1 MNFKRFNMKKILQ
14 QSISLSLVLLA
25 LLGCSKD
32 KNLDHTAVTAVKQI
46 FTPQDNLFVK
56 LQPATSASVVFEWE
70 QAKAE
75 DGGLVMYEIA
85 FDKESGDFST
95 PVYKMVTDNGGVFN
109 KATVTH
115 KVLNMVANLAGIP
128 SLGTGKLKWTIYSSK
143 GINEV
148 KAAASRT
155 IQVQRPPGFAT
166 VPADVFMTGS
176 ASEAG
181 TTLASAAQLK
191 QIANGVFEIYTS
203 LKAGT
208 YQFVD
213 RKAGTPVAYSISG
226 SDLKEGGSTTV
237 AGATKVF
244 RINLDFNNASVTL
257 TEIREVG
264 LWFAPDN
271 TIKFNLN
278 YTAGGVWKAENQSI
292 VFKQESW
299 GRDERYKFRFKV
311 NDGTADSFEWMGSTN
326 NDNQRP
332 VIGTAASY
340 WYLIKIANN
349 DQWNYCYKF
358 QTEVDNKNCDVL
370 VSFPTGAPY
379 THQVVIK

>member
-1 MNFKRFNMKKILQ
+1 
-14 QSISLSLVLLA
+14 
-25 LLGCSKD
+25 
-32 KNLDHTAVTAVKQI
+32 
-46 FTPQDNLFVK
+46 
-56 LQPATSASVVFEWE
+56 
-70 QAKAE
+70 
-75 DGGLVMYEIA
+75 
-85 FDKESGDFST
+85 
-95 PVYKMVTDNGGVFN
+95 
-109 KATVTH
+109 
-115 KVLNMVANLAGIP
+115 
-128 SLGTGKLKWTIYSSK
+128 
-143 GINEV
+143 
-148 KAAASRT
+148 
-155 IQVQRPPGFAT
+155 
-166 VPADVFMTGS
+166 
-176 ASEAG
+176 
-181 TTLASAAQLK
+181 
-191 QIANGVFEIYTS
+191 
-203 LKAGT
+203 
-208 YQFVD
+208 
-213 RKAGTPVAYSISG
+213 
-226 SDLKEGGSTTV
+226 
-237 AGATKVF
+237 VF

>member
-1 MNFKRFNMKKILQ
+1 MKKLLLQ
-14 QSISLSLVLLA
+14 CISLGLLLLA
-25 LLGCSKD
+25 FMGCNKD

-75 DGGLVMYEIA
+75 DGGLVLYEIA
-85 FDKESGDFST
+85 FDKEGGDFSA

-115 KVLNMVANLAGIP
+115 KTLNMVANLAGIP
-128 SLGTGKLKWTIYSSK
+128 SLGTGKLKWTIFSSK

-148 KAAASRT
+148 KAAASRLVE
-155 IQVQRPPGFAT
+155 VQRPAGFAT
-166 VPADVFMTGS
+166 VPADVFLTGT
-176 ASEAG
+176 ATEAG
-181 TTLASAAQLK
+181 ATLASAAQLK
-191 QIANGVFEIYTS
+191 QVSNGVFEIYTS

-208 YQFVD
+208 YSFVD
-213 RKAGTPVAYSISG
+213 RKAGTPVTYSISG
-226 SDLKEGGSTTV
+226 TDLKEGGTTTV

-244 RINLDFNNASVTL
+244 RINLDFNNASVTM
-257 TEIREVG
+257 TEIKEVG
-264 LWFAPDN
+264 LWFAPNN
-271 TIKFNLN
+271 TIYFNLN
-278 YTAGGVWKAENQSI
+278 YTSGGVWKAENQSI

-299 GRDERYKFRFKV
+299 GRDERYKFRFKI
-311 NDGTADSFEWMGSTN
+311 NDGTADSFEWMGSSQ

-332 VIGTAASY
+332 AAGTPASY
-340 WYLIKIANN
+340 WYLLKIANN

-358 QTEVDNKNCDVL
+358 QTEADNKNCDIL
-370 VSFPTGAPY
+370 VSFPAGAPY
-379 THQVVIK
+379 THQVIVK

>member
-1 MNFKRFNMKKILQ
+1 MKKLIAQ
-14 QSISLSLVLLA
+14 CISLGLVLLTFI
-25 LLGCSKD
+25 GCNKD
-32 KNLDHTAVTAVKQI
+32 KNLDHTAVTAVKQM

-75 DGGLVMYEIA
+75 DGGLVLYEIA

-115 KVLNMVANLAGIP
+115 KTLNMVANLAGIP
-128 SLGTGKLKWTIYSSK
+128 SLGTGKLKWTIFSSK

-155 IQVQRPPGFAT
+155 VEVQRPAGFAT
-166 VPADVFMTGS
+166 VPADVFLTGTATEAGATLGS
-176 ASEAG
+176 AM
-181 TTLASAAQLK
+181 QLK
-191 QIANGVFEIYTS
+191 QTSNGVFEIYTS

-208 YQFVD
+208 YSFVD
-213 RKAGTPVAYSISG
+213 RKAGTPVTYSISG
-226 SDLKEGGSTTV
+226 GDLKEGGTTTV

-244 RINLDFNNASVTL
+244 RLILDFNNASVTL
-257 TEIREVG
+257 TEIKEVG
-264 LWFAPDN
+264 LWFAPNN
-271 TIKFNLN
+271 TIYFNLN
-278 YTAGGVWKAENQSI
+278 YTANGVWKAENQSI

-311 NDGTADSFEWMGSTN
+311 NDGTADSFEWVGSSQ

-332 VIGTAASY
+332 TATSPASY
-340 WYLIKIANN
+340 WYLLKINNN

-358 QTEVDNKNCDVL
+358 QTEADNKNCDII
-370 VSFPTGAPY
+370 VSFPAGAPY
-379 THQVVIK
+379 THQVVVK

>member
-1 MNFKRFNMKKILQ
+1 MKKNM
-14 QSISLSLVLLA
+14 LSFITMSLA
-25 LLGCSKD
+25 LFAIVGCKKD
-32 KNLDHTAVTAVKQI
+32 KNMDHTAVTAVKNI
-46 FTPQDNLFVK
+46 FTPEDNRFVK

-85 FDKESGDFST
+85 FDKEGGDFSK
-95 PVYKMVTDNGGVFN
+95 PVYKMVTDNGGVYN

-115 KVLNMVANLAGIP
+115 KTLNLVANLAGIP

-148 KAAASRT
+148 KADASRT
-155 IQVQRPPGFAT
+155 IQVQRPAGFAT
-166 VPADVFMTGS
+166 VPADVFLTGS
-176 ASEAG
+176 ATEVGAD
-181 TTLASAAQLK
+181 LANAAQLK
-191 QIANGVFEIYTS
+191 QVSNGVFEIYTS

-213 RKAGTPVAYSISG
+213 RKTGTPVAYSISG
-226 SDLKEGGSTTV
+226 TDLKEGGATTV
-237 AGATKVF
+237 AGATKVY
-244 RINLDFNNASVTL
+244 RINLDYNNASVNL
-257 TEIREVG
+257 TEIKEVG
-264 LWFAPDN
+264 LWFAPNN
-271 TIKFNLN
+271 TIYFNLN
-278 YTAGGVWKAENQSI
+278 YTANGVWKAENQSI
-292 VFKQESW
+292 VFKQEGW

-311 NDGTADSFEWMGSTN
+311 SDGTTDSFEWMGSTN

-332 VIGTAASY
+332 VPGTAAAY
-340 WYLIKIANN
+340 WFLIKIASN

-358 QTEVDNKNCDVL
+358 QTEADNKNCDIL
-370 VSFPTGAPY
+370 VSFPTGSAY

>member
-1 MNFKRFNMKKILQ
+1 MKKLLLQ
-14 QSISLSLVLLA
+14 CISLGLLLLA
-25 LLGCSKD
+25 FMGCNKD

-75 DGGLVMYEIA
+75 DGGLVLYEIA
-85 FDKESGDFST
+85 FDKEGGDFSA

-115 KVLNMVANLAGIP
+115 KTLNMVANLAGIP
-128 SLGTGKLKWTIYSSK
+128 SLGTGKLKWTVFSSK

-148 KAAASRT
+148 KAAASRVVE
-155 IQVQRPPGFAT
+155 VQRPAGFAT
-166 VPADVFMTGS
+166 VPADVFLTGT
-176 ASEAG
+176 ATEAG
-181 TTLASAAQLK
+181 ATLASAAQLK
-191 QIANGVFEIYTS
+191 QVSNGVFEIYTS
-203 LKAGT
+203 LKAGA
-208 YQFVD
+208 YSFVD
-213 RKAGTPVAYSISG
+213 RKAGTPVTYSISG
-226 SDLKEGGSTTV
+226 SDLKEGGTTTV

-244 RINLDFNNASVTL
+244 RINLDFNNASVTM
-257 TEIREVG
+257 TEIKEVG
-264 LWFAPDN
+264 LWFAPNN
-271 TIKFNLN
+271 TIYFNLN
-278 YTAGGVWKAENQSI
+278 YTAGGVWKAENQAI

-311 NDGTADSFEWMGSTN
+311 SDGTTDSFEWMGSVN

-332 VIGTAASY
+332 VTSTPASY
-340 WYLIKIANN
+340 WYLIKIASN

-358 QTEVDNKNCDVL
+358 QTEADNKNCDVL
-370 VSFPTGAPY
+370 VSFPAGAPY

>member
-1 MNFKRFNMKKILQ
+1 MKKLILQ
-14 QSISLSLVLLA
+14 FISLSLLLLA
-25 LLGCSKD
+25 FMGCNKD

-75 DGGLVMYEIA
+75 DGGLVLYEIA
-85 FDKESGDFST
+85 FDKEGGDFSA

-115 KVLNMVANLAGIP
+115 KTLNMVANLAGIP
-128 SLGTGKLKWTIYSSK
+128 SLGTGKLKWTVFSSK

-148 KAAASRT
+148 KAAASR
-155 IQVQRPPGFAT
+155 IVEVQRPAGFAT
-166 VPADVFMTGS
+166 IPADVFLTGT
-176 ASEAG
+176 ATEAG
-181 TTLASAAQLK
+181 GTLASAAQLK
-191 QIANGVFEIYTS
+191 QVSNGVFEIYTS

-208 YQFVD
+208 YSFVD
-213 RKAGTPVAYSISG
+213 RKAGTPVSYSISG
-226 SDLKEGGSTTV
+226 SDLKEGGTTTV
-237 AGATKVF
+237 TGATKVF
-244 RINLDFNNASVTL
+244 RMSLDFNNASVTM
-257 TEIREVG
+257 TEIKEVG
-264 LWFAPDN
+264 LWFAPNN
-271 TIKFNLN
+271 TISFNLN
-278 YTAGGVWKAENQSI
+278 YTAGGVWKAESQAI

-311 NDGTADSFEWMGSTN
+311 SDGTTDSFEWMGSVN

-332 VIGTAASY
+332 TTSSPASY
-340 WYLIKIANN
+340 WYLIKIASN

-358 QTEVDNKNCDVL
+358 QTEADNKNCDIL
-370 VSFPTGAPY
+370 VSFPAGAPY